1 MPGRFGLS
9 RGDHL
14 DGCIEFLRLCRGVL
28 DGKTNFEFS
37 MTPQQ
42 AAAAALEGAVIA
54 ANAYRQISLIR
65 IGAGLTDDQLAAV
78 FSQEEALDAQ
88 IRADAASSIDTLMTS
103 IMANIAAQE
112 S

>member
-28 DGKTNFEFS
+28 DGRTNFEFS

-54 ANAYRQISLIR
+54 ANAYRQLSLIR
-65 IGAGLTDDQLAAV
+65 IGTGLTQDQLAAA
-78 FSQEEALDAQ
+78 FAQEVALDAQ
-88 IRADAASSIDTLMTS
+88 VRADAASHIDSLMTE
-103 IMANIAAQE
+103 IMADSASE
-112 S
+112 G